1 MCRDHSSF
9 SLLRRILQLLS
20 VVLWAVLGS
29 LLLAAGLRSSCG
41 GPRAAARLGPCY
53 IPMANPPSLGK
64 ALPLLTIIPTSFL
77 TGTGAE
83 GSVDGL
89 GRTGGDTGLS
99 QQAIV
104 TLQPGWAQEAPSVTE
119 PPGGSSLIKGC
130 RS

>member
-1 MCRDHSSF
+1 MEGPE
-9 SLLRRILQLLS
+9 LQPG
-20 VVLWAVLGS
+20 W
-29 LLLAAGLRSSCG
+29 
-41 GPRAAARLGPCY
+41 GPAIFPWQIPLPWARLFPCS
-53 IPMANPPSLGK
+53 PLFPPH
-64 ALPLLTIIPTSFL
+64 FL
-77 TGTGAE
+77 TETGAE

>member
-1 MCRDHSSF
+1 MEGPE
-9 SLLRRILQLLS
+9 LQP
-20 VVLWAVLGS
+20 GQ
-29 LLLAAGLRSSCG
+29 
-41 GPRAAARLGPCY
+41 GPCC

-77 TGTGAE
+77 TETGAE

-104 TLQPGWAQEAPSVTE
+104 TLQPRWAQEALSVTE